1 MLISKESF
9 NKVLHTFDHSLE
21 PWKCGWHLDV
31 HRTAIVCADGKS
43 IPLPSVRYK
52 DDSPHAQPRRTHCA
66 QRKQALH
73 QPAAIDQTH
82 ANLGL
87 SELTIRG
94 TVELGLCSHLIDSCG
109 HASMA

>member
-1 MLISKESF
+1 
-9 NKVLHTFDHSLE
+9 VAGDR
-21 PWKCGWHLDV
+21 DV
-31 HRTAIVCADGKS
+31 HRTAIVCADGES
-43 IPLPSVRYK
+43 IPLRSVRYK
-52 DDSPHAQPRRTHCA
+52 DDGQHAQQRRTRCT

-73 QPAAIDQTH
+73 QPSDIDQTH

-94 TVELGLCSHLIDSCG
+94 TAELGLSSHLIDSCG